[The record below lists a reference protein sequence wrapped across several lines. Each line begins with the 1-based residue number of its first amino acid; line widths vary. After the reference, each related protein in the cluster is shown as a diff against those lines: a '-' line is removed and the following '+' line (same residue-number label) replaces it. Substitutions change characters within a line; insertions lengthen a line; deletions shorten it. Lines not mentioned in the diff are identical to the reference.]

1 MVRMSATKIANE
13 LDIARSYLY
22 YLKDNNVFKL
32 KITNDGRLIWDDEV
46 IPQIREYLNNEKSD
60 KKVSEQPK
68 YKTSKINNRRYLG
81 NKYKLLSFISTIAE
95 QECRNV
101 NTVAD
106 IFSGTGAVA
115 SAFTDKKII
124 TNDIMYSNYI
134 CNYAWFGAEPYSKD
148 KIIGI
153 ISYYNSIDIDEKNY
167 MTDNFSDTYFSRKDC
182 AKIGY
187 IREDIEKMFDNGKIN
202 ERERAIL
209 ITSLLYA
216 MDKIANTCGH
226 YDAYRKGGKFDKKL
240 ELNVLAADIN
250 NNENNLCF
258 NIDANKLVRN
268 IEADLV
274 YIDPPYNS
282 RQYCDTYHLLENV
295 AKWEKPAVRGV
306 AKKMDRTSL
315 KSSYCTS
322 GAAESFEDLINNIKA
337 KYILLSYNNMAEKGN
352 ERSNAKISDNDILRV
367 LSRKG
372 KVKVF
377 SKSYK
382 TFTTGKSSISENKER
397 IFFCKCDSKKDV
409 IQSPMNYAGGKY
421 KLLPQILP
429 LFPDCIDTFVDLFC
443 GGCNVGINA
452 DCSKVIFNDS
462 NENLICLY
470 NTFKKLDKDDTIK
483 FINEIIDKYELSR
496 SNENGYSFYKCE
508 SSMGLS
514 KYNKGKFLKLRED
527 FNNRK
532 TKDYYHYIM
541 MYVLII
547 YSFNNQIRFNK
558 EGKFNLPVG
567 KRDFNI
573 KMEIKL
579 NKFIDRIK
587 SSDYSFK
594 CLDFRKFDLEKL
606 NDKSFIYA
614 DPPYLITCATYNES
628 GGWGIEDE
636 KDLLNFLDKAAEK
649 GIRFALSNVLRSKG
663 KENKILIDWTKKNSS
678 RYKISHFDFNYS
690 NSNYHTKDRIS
701 GSEEVLIINY

>member
-1 MVRMSATKIANE
+1 M
-13 LDIARSYLY
+13 
-22 YLKDNNVFKL
+22 
-32 KITNDGRLIWDDEV
+32 
-46 IPQIREYLNNEKSD
+46 
-60 KKVSEQPK
+60 
-68 YKTSKINNRRYLG
+68 
-81 NKYKLLSFISTIAE
+81 
-95 QECRNV
+95 
-101 NTVAD
+101 
-106 IFSGTGAVA
+106 
-115 SAFTDKKII
+115 
-124 TNDIMYSNYI
+124 
-134 CNYAWFGAEPYSKD
+134 
-148 KIIGI
+148 
-153 ISYYNSIDIDEKNY
+153 
-167 MTDNFSDTYFSRKDC
+167 
-182 AKIGY
+182 
-187 IREDIEKMFDNGKIN
+187 
-202 ERERAIL
+202 
-209 ITSLLYA
+209 
-216 MDKIANTCGH
+216 
-226 YDAYRKGGKFDKKL
+226 
-240 ELNVLAADIN
+240 
-250 NNENNLCF
+250 
-258 NIDANKLVRN
+258 
-268 IEADLV
+268 
-274 YIDPPYNS
+274 
-282 RQYCDTYHLLENV
+282 
-295 AKWEKPAVRGV
+295 
-306 AKKMDRTSL
+306 
-315 KSSYCTS
+315 
-322 GAAESFEDLINNIKA
+322 
-337 KYILLSYNNMAEKGN
+337 
-352 ERSNAKISDNDILRV
+352 
-367 LSRKG
+367 
-372 KVKVF
+372 
-377 SKSYK
+377 
-382 TFTTGKSSISENKER
+382 
-397 IFFCKCDSKKDV
+397 
-409 IQSPMNYAGGKY
+409 
-421 KLLPQILP
+421 
-429 LFPDCIDTFVDLFC
+429 FC

-514 KYNKGKFLKLRED
+514 KYNKDKFLKLRED

-663 KENKILIDWTKKNSS
+663 KENKILIDWTKKTAAAI
-678 RYKISHFDFNYS
+678 RLFTLI
-690 NSNYHTKDRIS
+690 
-701 GSEEVLIINY
+701 LIIQIQIIILKTEFQAQKKS